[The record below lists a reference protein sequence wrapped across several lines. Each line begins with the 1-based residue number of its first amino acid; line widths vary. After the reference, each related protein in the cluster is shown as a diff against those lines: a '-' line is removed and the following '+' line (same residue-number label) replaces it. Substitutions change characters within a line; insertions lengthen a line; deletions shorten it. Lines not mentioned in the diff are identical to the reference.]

1 MEGINHSSKGYGL
14 NYNSTPF
21 IQNTGI
27 PEGQY
32 ELKCAVKDIS
42 NHLTHGIAGLNNAT
56 LLQLQPDI
64 PVKLNFNQFV
74 SCQIYK

>member
-21 IQNTGI
+21 IQYTGI
-27 PEGQY
+27 PGGQY